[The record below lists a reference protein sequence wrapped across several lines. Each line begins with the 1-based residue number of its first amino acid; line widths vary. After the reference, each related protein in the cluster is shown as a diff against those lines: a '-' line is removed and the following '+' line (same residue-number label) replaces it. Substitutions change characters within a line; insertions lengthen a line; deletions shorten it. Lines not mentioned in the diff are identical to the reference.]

1 MRLQKPKTD
10 SVGDVGMQEQTIF
23 IEAMELADPAVRA
36 AFLDR
41 ACGPDRLLRQRVEK
55 LLQRHQQDDSF
66 LASPAVAPA
75 RTGAYTPAPD
85 GKPSATEPI
94 EGPDTVIGPYKLL
107 EQIGEGRMGA

>member
-23 IEAMELADPAVRA
+23 IEAMELADPAERA

-41 ACGPDRLLRQRVEK
+41 ACGPDRVLRQRVEK

-66 LASPAVAPA
+66 LASPAIAPA
-75 RTGAYTPAPD
+75 KTVADTPAPD
-85 GKPSATEPI
+85 RKLTDARGRI
-94 EGPDTVIGPYKLL
+94 IGDYELL
-107 EQIGEGRMGA
+107 EE